1 MGLEIII
8 LSEISF
14 PDSSVGKESACNV
27 GDLSLIPRSGRST
40 EEGID
45 YPPEYSWASPV
56 AQLVKNLHAV
66 WETWARSLGWDD
78 PLEKGKATHS
88 SVLAWRVPWIVCTVN
103 GVTKSQT
110 LLSDF
115 RFSSQTEED
124 KYHRISFVHGI

>member
-45 YPPEYSWASPV
+45 YPPEYSWASLV

-88 SVLAWRVPWIVCTVN
+88 SVLA
-103 GVTKSQT
+103 
-110 LLSDF
+110 
-115 RFSSQTEED
+115 
-124 KYHRISFVHGI
+124 